1 MENEY
6 FKDFDSWNENKK
18 QIETRINRPSPRL
31 GEIWI
36 CDFGLNIGFEIDG
49 KEDFKRPALVISV
62 FTGGAIILP
71 LTSKFKNKKFNFNLG
86 KRGPVN
92 LTQVRFMDAK
102 RFHRKIDLIDQDI
115 LLKVKDRLID
125 ILKSF

>member
-1 MENEY
+1 V
-6 FKDFDSWNENKK
+6 KDFDSWNENKK
-18 QIETRINRPSPRL
+18 QIEIRINRPVPRL

-49 KEDFKRPALVISV
+49 KEDFKRPALIISV

-115 LLKVKDRLID
+115 LLKVKDRLIN